1 MKNIEKTIVLNL
13 IYDTNIDGNRQLYHI
28 SIWRSDIGMAIDV
41 SIIQLAVVGHVFD
54 IRQDDSPEI
63 NHHHCDV
70 KTSRRE
76 VLKYVIQI

>member
-1 MKNIEKTIVLNL
+1 MV
-13 IYDTNIDGNRQLYHI
+13 
-28 SIWRSDIGMAIDV
+28 IDV